1 MSRTNTDKGD
11 KGLPEWV
18 TELTERLGAERVSE
32 LLGTAAVGMARTKAT
47 IDKNL
52 DAVLALANIPSR
64 ADYQKVQAKLD
75 SLQGSI
81 MSLSRT
87 VEELR
92 ESLEGGPAARSKK
105 GAARRSN
112 SRTSPTT
119 RSTGSSRSSTSAAA
133 RRTTRKRS

>member
-1 MSRTNTDKGD
+1 MSRTNEDKAE
-11 KGLPEWV
+11 KGISDWL
-18 TELTERLGAERVSE
+18 TELTDRFGAERVSE
-32 LLGTAAVGMARTKAT
+32 MFGTAAVGVAKTKAT

-64 ADYQKVQAKLD
+64 ADYQKVQTKLD

-92 ESLEGGPAARSKK
+92 EALESDS
-105 GAARRSN
+105 GAAKKTTRRS
-112 SRTSPTT
+112 
-119 RSTGSSRSSTSAAA
+119 SSTAPRTTKTAATA
-133 RRTTRKRS
+133 RRTPRKRS

>member
-1 MSRTNTDKGD
+1 MSRANTDKAE
-11 KGLPEWV
+11 KGITDWI
-18 TELTERLGAERVSE
+18 TDLTDRFGAERVSE
-32 LLGTAAVGMARTKAT
+32 MFGTAAVGVARTKAT

-64 ADYQKVQAKLD
+64 SDYQKVQAKLD

-81 MSLSRT
+81 MSLSRM

-92 ESLEGGPAARSKK
+92 EALESESSGTKKTARGSSSPAARAPKT
-105 GAARRSN
+105 AA
-112 SRTSPTT
+112 T
-119 RSTGSSRSSTSAAA
+119 A

>member
-1 MSRTNTDKGD
+1 MSRANSDTRSDKGSQND
-11 KGLPEWV
+11 KGLGDWIS
-18 TELTERLGAERVSE
+18 ELTDRFGAERVAE
-32 LLGTAAVGMARTKAT
+32 MFGTAVGGVAKTKAT

-52 DAVLALANIPSR
+52 EAVLALANIPSR

-92 ESLEGGPAARSKK
+92 ESLETESAPKRST
-105 GAARRSN
+105 RRSTK
-112 SRTSPTT
+112 SATT
-119 RSTGSSRSSTSAAA
+119 A
-133 RRTTRKRS
+133 RRTTKKRP

>member
-1 MSRTNTDKGD
+1 MSRANTDKSE
-11 KGLPEWV
+11 KGIADWIS
-18 TELTERLGAERVSE
+18 ELTDRFGAERVSE
-32 LLGTAAVGMARTKAT
+32 MFGTAAVGVARTKAT

-64 ADYQKVQAKLD
+64 ADYQKVQSKLD

-92 ESLEGGPAARSKK
+92 QALETDSRGTKK
-105 GAARRSN
+105 PARRS
-112 SRTSPTT
+112 
-119 RSTGSSRSSTSAAA
+119 SSTAARATKTAATA

>member
-1 MSRTNTDKGD
+1 MSRANTDKAE
-11 KGLPEWV
+11 KGITDWIAD
-18 TELTERLGAERVSE
+18 LTDRFGAERVSE
-32 LLGTAAVGMARTKAT
+32 MFGTAVGGVARTKAT

-64 ADYQKVQAKLD
+64 ADYQKVQSKLD

-92 ESLEGGPAARSKK
+92 QALETGSSGTKK
-105 GAARRSN
+105 PARRS
-112 SRTSPTT
+112 
-119 RSTGSSRSSTSAAA
+119 SSSAARATKTAATA